1 MAFRW
6 TSDARERHGRRVVL
20 MLFTFLIGLFA
31 PMSAMAAT
39 VQNVVVRG
47 ARLIIRFDTPV
58 KRARSV
64 LLTEQRRV
72 AIDVTGASPG
82 TAMMHDGVV
91 RGLTQTRISP
101 ASPG

>member
-6 TSDARERHGRRVVL
+6 TSEAQARHGRRVVL
-20 MLFTFLIGLFA
+20 MLFTFLLGLFA

-39 VQNVVVRG
+39 VQKVVVRG

-64 LLTEQRRV
+64 MLTEQRRV

-82 TAMMHDGVV
+82 TATIRDGVV
-91 RGLTQTRISP
+91 RALTQTRSSP
-101 ASPG
+101 A